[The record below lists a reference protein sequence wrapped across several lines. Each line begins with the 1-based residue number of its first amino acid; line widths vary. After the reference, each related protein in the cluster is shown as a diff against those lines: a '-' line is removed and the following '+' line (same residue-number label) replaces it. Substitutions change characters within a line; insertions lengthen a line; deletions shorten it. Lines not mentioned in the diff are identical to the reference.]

1 MPDDAPRIRD
11 HWWPRPGW
19 HPGRDVY
26 TWHVTFEDAPELHRL
41 AEKYQAQLRPLPGLN
56 LVPIEWLHLTVQ
68 GVGFADEVSDDA
80 LQAVT
85 TSVQKSVRTLGA
97 FPATFAAP
105 VIFDEAIVLRP
116 TSVEPLQDLLTLIR
130 SGIADALGPDSV
142 PTGPEQAH
150 GFRPHVSLAYSSGEH
165 DSGPYRQALD
175 AVDAEPATVKI
186 SASTLIRQERL
197 LAPEWLYRWTTAA
210 HAPLAA

>member
-1 MPDDAPRIRD
+1 MTADAPRTRS

-26 TWHVTFEDAPELHRL
+26 TWHITFDDAPELHRL
-41 AEKYQAQLRPLPGLN
+41 AEQYQTQLRPLSGLN

-80 LQAVT
+80 LHAVT
-85 TSVQKSVRTLGA
+85 ASVQKSVRTLGA
-97 FPATFAAP
+97 FPATFDAP
-105 VIFDEAIVLRP
+105 VIFDEAIVLPP
-116 TSVEPLQDLLTLIR
+116 TPVEPFQDLLTAIR

-142 PTGPEQAH
+142 QTGPEQAR

-165 DSGPYRQALD
+165 DSAPYRQALD
-175 AVDAEPATVKI
+175 AADAEPATVQI
-186 SASTLIRQERL
+186 SAPALIRQERL
-197 LAPEWLYRWTTAA
+197 LAPEWLYRWTTEAR
-210 HAPLAA
+210 APLAA